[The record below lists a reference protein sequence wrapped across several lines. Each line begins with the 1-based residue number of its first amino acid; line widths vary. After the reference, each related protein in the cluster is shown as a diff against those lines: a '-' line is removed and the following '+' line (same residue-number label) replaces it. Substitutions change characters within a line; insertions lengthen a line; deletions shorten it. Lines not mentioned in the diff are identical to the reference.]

1 MSADKIYL
9 DYNASTPIAPE
20 VGDAIRDLLDRD
32 FGNPSALHWASAP
45 ARATIE
51 AAREDLA
58 RFLGSAPDEVVFT
71 SGGTESINQAIKG
84 VFLTR
89 RDAGTHIVT
98 TKTEHPAVLSTC
110 AFLERLGAEIT
121 YLPVDGAGRFD
132 PDAVKAA
139 ITDRTILVTLTHANG
154 EVGTIQPI
162 EAVAEILRAKGILF
176 HVDASQSAGKITVDV
191 GRLGADLLSI
201 AGHKMYAPKGVGA
214 LYIRRGV
221 DIEPLVHGADHQA
234 GRRAGTEGAL
244 LAAALGT
251 AARIAGDLSK
261 IERVR
266 QLRDRLFGRLQEA
279 FPDQIH
285 LNGHPEHRLPNTL
298 NISLLGQNGS
308 EILERMPGVA
318 ATTGSACHEGQYEMS
333 PVLAAMGASEP
344 VGLGA
349 IRFSLGRPTTE
360 AEIAAIPGLIA
371 TAIAG

>member
-121 YLPVDGAGRFD
+121 YLPVDGAGRLD

>member
-1 MSADKIYL
+1 MTLEKIYL

-20 VGDAIRDLLDRD
+20 VADTIRGLLDRD

-45 ARATIE
+45 ARTAIE
-51 AAREDLA
+51 TAREDVA
-58 RFLGSAPDEVVFT
+58 RFLGGTPDEIVFT

-84 VFLTR
+84 TYLAR
-89 RDAGTHIVT
+89 RDDGDHIIT

-110 AFLERLGAEIT
+110 AFLERQGARIT
-121 YLPVDGAGRFD
+121 YLPVDGTGRLD
-132 PDAVKAA
+132 PGAVAAA

-176 HVDASQSAGKITVDV
+176 HVDASQSTGKVAVDV
-191 GRLGADLLSI
+191 DRLGADLLSI

-221 DIEPLVHGADHQA
+221 EIEPLIHGADHQS

-251 AARIAGDLSK
+251 ASRIAKDLSK
-261 IERVR
+261 IDRVR
-266 QLRDRLFGRLQEA
+266 RLRDCLFAGLRET
-279 FPDQIH
+279 FPNQIH

-298 NISLLGQNGS
+298 NVSLIGQNGS
-308 EILERMPGVA
+308 EILERMSGVA

-360 AEIAAIPGLIA
+360 DEIAAVPGLLA
-371 TAIAG
+371 KAISG

>member
-1 MSADKIYL
+1 MTMKKIYL

-20 VGDAIRDLLDRD
+20 VANTIRNLLDRD
-32 FGNPSALHWASAP
+32 YGNPSALHWASTP
-45 ARATIE
+45 ARTVIE

-58 RFLGSAPDEVVFT
+58 RFIGSTADEIVFT

-84 VFLTR
+84 AYVTR
-89 RDAGTHIVT
+89 RDVGNHIIT
-98 TKTEHPAVLSTC
+98 TKTEHPAVQSTC
-110 AFLERLGAEIT
+110 AFLERQGADIT
-121 YLPVDGAGRFD
+121 YLPVDGTGRLD
-132 PDAVKAA
+132 PGAVAAA

-162 EAVAEILRAKGILF
+162 EAVSEILRAKGVLL
-176 HVDASQSAGKITVDV
+176 HVDAAQSAGKIVIDVDA
-191 GRLGADLLSI
+191 LGADLLSI

-214 LYIRRGV
+214 LYIRRGLQ
-221 DIEPLVHGADHQA
+221 IEPLVHGADHQS
-234 GRRAGTEGAL
+234 GRRAGTESAL

-251 AARIAGDLSK
+251 ASKIAKDLSK
-261 IERVR
+261 IGQVR
-266 QLRDRLFGRLQEA
+266 RLRDSLFARLQET
-279 FPDQIH
+279 FTDRIH

-298 NISLLGQNGS
+298 NVSLLGQNGS
-308 EILERMPGVA
+308 DVLDRMSGIA

-360 AEIAAIPGLIA
+360 REIAAIPALLA